1 MSVMTKSRNTTD
13 MTVGSPL
20 KHLITFAIPLL
31 IGNLFQQLYNMVD
44 SIVVGQY
51 VGATALGAVGACGS
65 MNFLFF
71 SVCMGLGTGVGIIVS
86 QYYGAG
92 EERKIK
98 ETIAN
103 SVYVLLSAA
112 VVVWILAM
120 LFAPSLLRLLQTP
133 PEMIEDSIAY
143 MRISC
148 CGLIGIALYNG
159 IAAILRA
166 LGDSKTPL
174 YFLIVSSIINVVLDL
189 LFVRVFNMGVEG
201 VALATIIAQY
211 TSAFACM
218 IYACAKVPC
227 FRLKRE
233 DMIPKKEIIVQ
244 SYKLGIP
251 VALQN
256 SMIAVSCMVLQGV
269 VNTFGG
275 TVVSAYTIIG
285 RIEQLVQQPYG
296 SLGIALTTYAGQNMG
311 AGKLDRVKAGYRKS
325 VMLALVFSLS
335 LIPVAYLFGEQI
347 IRIFVKEEPVIELA
361 VKALRI
367 NSLGYFAL
375 GMIYVPRAALN
386 GCGDT
391 GFAMINGITE
401 VACRVGYSQILTRI
415 PFLGA
420 YGIWVTTLATW
431 VTTAIVCVHRYRSEK
446 WKNKSVVS
454 QNESCE
460 DTDVCSEMEFRNQE
474 PLKCKAS

>member
-1 MSVMTKSRNTTD
+1 MSMVAKTKNVTD

-20 KHLITFAIPLL
+20 KHLIKFAIPLL

-44 SIVVGQY
+44 SIVVGRY

-65 MNFLFF
+65 MSFLFF
-71 SVCMGLGTGVGIIVS
+71 SVCMGLATGVGIIVS

-92 EERKIK
+92 EEKKIK

-112 VVVWILAM
+112 VAVWLLAF
-120 LFAPSLLRLLQTP
+120 LFAPALLEFLKTP

-143 MRISC
+143 MRVSC
-148 CGLIGIALYNG
+148 YGLIAIAVYNG
-159 IAAILRA
+159 VASILRA

-174 YFLIVSSIINVVLDL
+174 YFLILSSIVNVALDL
-189 LFVRVFNMGVEG
+189 VFVRNFGMGVTG
-201 VALATIIAQY
+201 VALATVIAQY
-211 TSAFACM
+211 VSAVACL
-218 IYACAKVPC
+218 IYAYLKVSY
-227 FRLKRE
+227 FRMNLKDLLPR
-233 DMIPKKEIIVQ
+233 KEIIFQ

-256 SMIAVSCMVLQGV
+256 SMIAVSCMALQGV
-269 VNTFGG
+269 VNSFGA

-296 SLGIALTTYAGQNMG
+296 SLGIALTTFTGQNVG

-325 VMLALVFSLS
+325 VLLVLIFSLS
-335 LIPVAYLFGEQI
+335 LIPIAYIFGEQI
-347 IRIFVKEEPVIELA
+347 IRIFVTEKEVVSLA
-361 VKALRI
+361 VKAFRI

-401 VACRVGYSQILTRI
+401 VLCRVGYSQILTRI
-415 PFLGA
+415 PFIGA
-420 YGIWVTTLATW
+420 FGVWLTTLATW
-431 VTTAIVCVHRYRSEK
+431 ITTAIVCVYRYRSGK
-446 WKNKSVVS
+446 WKDKSVVKHKK
-454 QNESCE
+454 NIEIEECE
-460 DTDVCSEMEFRNQE
+460 VPSTKLM
-474 PLKCKAS
+474 KCKAL

>member
-1 MSVMTKSRNTTD
+1 MSTVEIKKGKNTTD

-20 KHLITFAIPLL
+20 KHLVWFAIPLL
-31 IGNLFQQLYNMVD
+31 LGNLFQQMYNMVD
-44 SIVVGQY
+44 SIVVGRY

-65 MNFLFF
+65 LSFLFF
-71 SVCMGLGTGVGIIVS
+71 SVCMGLATGVGIIVS

-92 EERKIK
+92 NEKRMK

-112 VVVWILAM
+112 IIVWLLAM
-120 LFAPSLLRLLQTP
+120 LFAPSLLRLLKTP

-143 MRISC
+143 MRVSC
-148 CGLIGIALYNG
+148 CGLIGIAIYNG
-159 IAAILRA
+159 VASILRA

-174 YFLIVSSIINVVLDL
+174 YFLIVSSIINVALDL
-189 LFVRVFNMGVEG
+189 LFVRAFNMGVVG

-211 TSAFACM
+211 VSAIACL
-218 IYACAKVPC
+218 IYAYLRVSY
-227 FRLKRE
+227 FRLGMK
-233 DMIPKKEIIVQ
+233 DLIPRKDIIFQ

-256 SMIAVSCMVLQGV
+256 SMIAVSCIALQGV
-269 VNTFGG
+269 VNTFGA

-296 SLGIALTTYAGQNMG
+296 SLGIALTTFAGQNVG
-311 AGKLDRVKAGYRKS
+311 AGRYDRVKAGYRKS
-325 VMLALVFSLS
+325 VMLALIFSLS
-335 LIPVAYLFGEQI
+335 LIPIAYLFGEQI
-347 IRIFVKEEPVIELA
+347 IRIFVTEDVVVSLA

-401 VACRVGYSQILTRI
+401 VACRVGYSQILTRL

-431 VTTAIVCVHRYRSEK
+431 VTTAIVCVYRYKSGKWREK
-446 WKNKSVVS
+446 AVVS
-454 QNESCE
+454 ATEREVKGTVREKNTLLNS
-460 DTDVCSEMEFRNQE
+460 N
-474 PLKCKAS
+474 AS

>member
-1 MSVMTKSRNTTD
+1 MERRRKGKNTTD

-20 KHLITFAIPLL
+20 KHLVVFAIPLL
-31 IGNLFQQLYNMVD
+31 LGNLFQQMYNMVD
-44 SIVVGQY
+44 SIVVGRY
-51 VGATALGAVGACGS
+51 VGANALGSVGACGS
-65 MNFLFF
+65 LSFLFF
-71 SVCMGLGTGVGIIVS
+71 SVCMGLATGVGIIVS

-92 EERKIK
+92 NEKGIR

-112 VVVWILAM
+112 IVVWLLAM
-120 LFAPSLLRLLQTP
+120 FFAPSLLRLLKTP
-133 PEMIEDSIAY
+133 PELIDDSIAY
-143 MRISC
+143 MRVSC
-148 CGLIGIALYNG
+148 CGLIGIAIYNG
-159 IAAILRA
+159 VASVLRA

-174 YFLIVSSIINVVLDL
+174 YFLILSSIINVVLDL
-189 LFVRVFNMGVEG
+189 LFVRSLDMGVVG

-211 TSAFACM
+211 VSAIACLA
-218 IYACAKVPC
+218 YAVLRVSY
-227 FRLKRE
+227 FRLGLK
-233 DMIPKKEIIVQ
+233 DLLPNKTIIFQ

-256 SMIAVSCMVLQGV
+256 SMIAVSCIALQGV
-269 VNTFGG
+269 VNTFGA

-296 SLGIALTTYAGQNMG
+296 SLGIALTTFAGQNAG
-311 AGKLDRVKAGYRKS
+311 AGRLDRVKEGYRKS
-325 VMLALVFSLS
+325 VLLVLIFSLS
-335 LIPVAYLFGEQI
+335 LIPVAYLLGEQI
-347 IRIFVKEEPVIELA
+347 TRIFVTEDVVVSLA
-361 VKALRI
+361 VKALQI

-391 GFAMINGITE
+391 GFAMINGFTE

-420 YGIWVTTLATW
+420 YGIWCTTLATW
-431 VTTAIVCVHRYRSEK
+431 ITTAIVCVYRYKSGKWREK
-446 WKNKSVVS
+446 TVVATGERDRTENRIES
-454 QNESCE
+454 Q
-460 DTDVCSEMEFRNQE
+460 
-474 PLKCKAS
+474 PILKGNAS